1 MSLINQVSEAI
12 MFEDCLLACL
22 KHLGKI
28 PWTEEEEEKVVSAV
42 THFHPRRASAA
53 LQVLQRVSVGSST
66 SSSQPDGIISRLLI
80 GVLHAKDEKARR
92 EMKGVLLKLL
102 REDGGGGCRIT
113 EEREAIYNMCHKC
126 ISSLLVCLPK
136 STNLIGEVA
145 REATNLLWLVEILI
159 SKGIGEE
166 FVVLWADQ
174 KELAAVH
181 SNVQCVYRFEIS
193 RITSLLCVAIGRGQ
207 VLVPR
212 DTRFSLLNT
221 WLDGLYSDFR
231 WMKRDGGCFDRK
243 IVENGLSQT
252 ILTLTMAQQ
261 QTLLLNWF
269 ERFLNQGDD
278 CPNIHCAFEIWWRR
292 AFVRQHV
299 GGRDLDSSQLQ
310 IAVCDHSS

>member
-1 MSLINQVSEAI
+1 
-12 MFEDCLLACL
+12 MFEDCLVACL
-22 KHLGKI
+22 KHLGEI
-28 PWTEEEEEKVVSAV
+28 PWAEEEEEKVVSAI
-42 THFHPRRASAA
+42 THFHPRRSSAA
-53 LQVLQRVSVGSST
+53 LQVLQRVSVEPST
-66 SSSQPDGIISRLLI
+66 SSFQSDGIISRLLI

-92 EMKGVLLKLL
+92 EMKGVVLKLL
-102 REDGGGGCRIT
+102 REDGCGCSCRIT
-113 EEREAIYNMCHKC
+113 EERETIYNMCHKC
-126 ISSLLVCLPK
+126 ISSLLLCLPE
-136 STNLIGEVA
+136 STNLKGEVA

-181 SNVQCVYRFEIS
+181 SKVKGVYRFEIS
-193 RITSLLCVAIGRGQ
+193 RITAQLCVAIGRGQ

-221 WLDGLYSDFR
+221 WLDGLYGDFR
-231 WMKRDGGCFDRK
+231 WMKRGVGCFDRK
-243 IVENGLSQT
+243 VVENGLSQT

-261 QTLLLNWF
+261 QMLLLNWF

-299 GGRDLDSSQLQ
+299 GGDLDCSQLQ
-310 IAVCDHSS
+310 IAVCDHPS